1 MNYNTKH
8 FIDICL
14 QSVFAATKKIKSE
27 IIVVDNGSIDG
38 SINQIRLLFP
48 DVVLIKNKKNL
59 GFSKGVNIGVK
70 SAKGKY
76 ICILNPDT
84 IVSEN
89 SFELAINNL
98 KKNPNI
104 GIVGPKQ
111 INGFGDFLKESKRNI
126 PTPLSSLKRIAGFD
140 LLFSD
145 KNNQY
150 YNLTLNNDQS
160 GYTDVLVGSF
170 MFTTKKH
177 FDLLN
182 GLDEEFFMYGED
194 IDFCIRSLKVGK
206 KNYYN
211 SSIKIIHFKG
221 KSTTK
226 NFSYAIIFGSAI
238 TKYYK
243 KYYKQ
248 NPIYLFM
255 STFISFLFG
264 ISKMISDLSI
274 FKKKITSLKYL
285 IISDYKL
292 EFKNKRIEKI
302 FVPNLIS
309 CKKYKNNNTTIIM
322 DFSKINF
329 VDTINFIERNK
340 TKFSYGFLSS
350 NRKFIVGGS
359 KYFPH
364 GNVTQMCKS

>member
-38 SINQIRLLFP
+38 SINQIKLLFP
-48 DVVLIKNKKNL
+48 DVILIKNKKNL

-126 PTPLSSLKRIAGFD
+126 PTPLASLKRIFGFD
-140 LLFSD
+140 LLFSN

-160 GYTDVLVGSF
+160 GFTDVLVGSF

-177 FDLLN
+177 FDLLK
-182 GLDEEFFMYGED
+182 GFDEEFFMYGED
-194 IDFCIRSLKVGK
+194 IDFSIRSLKVGK

-211 SSIKIIHFKG
+211 TSIKIIHFKG